1 MNALEGLAEARESA
15 LIYHTFRRIGSRP
28 MANARDAREE
38 FRNTLATRFDGAT
51 IADQDLRIAL
61 AVGDWPPLACALGH
75 AGLVFDDA
83 LVPEATFFFDSAET
97 ALELLCG
104 DGDVMQA
111 FMEERFRSDGGL
123 TWVFVLLSAFRG
135 VPLEVPP

>member
-1 MNALEGLAEARESA
+1 
-15 LIYHTFRRIGSRP
+15 

-38 FRNTLATRFDGAT
+38 FRNTLATRFDGAA

-61 AVGDWPPLACALGH
+61 TVGDWPPLKCSVSGARLD
-75 AGLVFDDA
+75 FDDA
-83 LVPEATFFFDSAET
+83 LVPEATFFFDSPAT
-97 ALELLCG
+97 ALDLLCG
-104 DGDVMQA
+104 DGDVMDA